1 MSPSAGAKPQAHAA
15 GATGAPGPRPRPRP
29 TPSPAAAAGR
39 AEPSENL
46 DTSRNVL
53 KFVRLLKTES
63 GTVFLFRLAPCIS
76 ALNTLSTPLE
86 HCVQLIHFIILYS
99 ATSVVF
105 KCALRIN
112 IVLSDK
118 TSVGGVM
125 HYK

>member
-15 GATGAPGPRPRPRP
+15 GATGAPGPRPRP

-76 ALNTLSTPLE
+76 ALNTRSTPLE

-99 ATSVVF
+99 ATSF
-105 KCALRIN
+105 FF
-112 IVLSDK
+112 
-118 TSVGGVM
+118 
-125 HYK
+125 